1 MFRNYFLINILLF
14 IIVAFTGFKFYK
26 VLTYPMDIPSK
37 PGIREVETDTTA
49 VTREDKPLKETSFRI
64 ITEKDIFR
72 PSRTASLLKNNTS
85 KQIFSKNLPKLFG
98 TIIINN
104 NKTAL
109 LEDPATKVTKSYHL
123 NDSVA
128 GFVVSDIQK
137 NKVILSKN
145 NKTFEVQLRDRKG
158 FKSSGKSSYSPRSR
172 RVQKRKPPERP
183 PSPSPPPSRRK
194 IKPPDAMDDDEEY
207 Y

>member
-14 IIVAFTGFKFYK
+14 IIVAFIGFEFYK
-26 VLTYPMDIPSK
+26 ALTYPMDIPSK
-37 PGIREVETDTTA
+37 PGISEVETDTTA
-49 VTREDKPLKETSFRI
+49 VTGEDNSLKETSFRI

-72 PSRTASLLKNNTS
+72 PSRTAASLLKNDSS
-85 KQIFSKNLPKLFG
+85 KQIFPQNLPKLFG

-109 LEDPATKVTKSYHL
+109 LEDTATKVTKSYHL

-158 FKSSGKSSYSPRSR
+158 FKSSGRSPYSPRSR
-172 RVQKRKPPERP
+172 RVQKRKPERP

-194 IKPPDAMDDDEEY
+194 TRPPDAIEDEEY
-207 Y
+207 